1 MRPRLPV
8 LLLFPSCPS
17 CSLPFPHYPDSC
29 LPVPYFY
36 LPVIT
41 QFPSCPF
48 FPLYFTCPSFL
59 RFPACPSLTLP
70 FRHYQISCLPARLLL
85 YLPVLY
91 LPRPCLSFLSSY
103 PSSSFPS
110 PSSSAVGVVR
120 IAVARG
126 LSRDTKCLICPANA
140 IAILF

>member
-1 MRPRLPV
+1 MRPHLPV

-17 CSLPFPHYPDSC
+17 CSLPFRHYPDSC

-91 LPRPCLSFLSSY
+91 LPRPVPFIPFFLFFVFFTVAFFFRCWCRANRSCT
-103 PSSSFPS
+103 
-110 PSSSAVGVVR
+110 R
-120 IAVARG
+120 IVA
-126 LSRDTKCLICPANA
+126 
-140 IAILF
+140 